1 MLLLLSFTLVIVAF
15 LLTAVLLHRIEML
28 KDIVPAVHT
37 RLRSTPITITLVGG
51 GHCRVGDFDGALDS
65 GRDRDAGA
73 SFSGRRRGEASS
85 VGLAAADCAPAL
97 LTHVLPFS
105 QQPEFDYAQLVDAPG
120 SVPVAH
126 APEIART
133 HGPEYSGIDPRSAPG
148 TYALLAINIAVRL
161 DDKVQRVPIVKGPT
175 ANQLLHFGAN
185 SADLSNQGEWW
196 RLLSAIFVHIG
207 IIHIATNMWCLWN
220 LGLLGEPLLGPWGMV
235 AVYVL
240 TGVAGNLLS
249 VGWDVLTV
257 PVQYLDQMVG
267 AGASGAVFGIAG
279 ILIVLL
285 SNRKLPIPWV
295 ELKRLRTSV
304 MRFAGINLV
313 IGASTILPMLGSYVR
328 IDNSAHIGGFLS
340 WAGAGAGAGAKDD
353 GRTGE
358 VSRAAASRVFWR
370 GLCAGARRV
379 LGRKLQVRTGVTRIQ
394 GLKSG

>member
-1 MLLLLSFTLVIVAF
+1 M
-15 LLTAVLLHRIEML
+15 
-28 KDIVPAVHT
+28 
-37 RLRSTPITITLVGG
+37 
-51 GHCRVGDFDGALDS
+51 
-65 GRDRDAGA
+65 
-73 SFSGRRRGEASS
+73 SS
-85 VGLAAADCAPAL
+85 P
-97 LTHVLPFS
+97 
-105 QQPEFDYAQLVDAPG
+105 QKPEFDYAQLVDAPG

-133 HGPEYSGIDPRSAPG
+133 HGPEYSEWDPRSAPG
-148 TYALLAINIAVRL
+148 TYALLAINIAVFVWMT
-161 DDKVQRVPIVKGPT
+161 VQRVPIVKGPT
-175 ANQLLHFGAN
+175 ADQLLHFGAN
-185 SADLSNQGEWW
+185 SAGLVLNQGEWW

-328 IDNSAHIGGFLS
+328 IDNSAHIGGFLCGLALGPGLVPRMT
-340 WAGAGAGAGAKDD
+340 AGRVKYLARQRLVFFGAAFVLALAGYWVANFK
-353 GRTGE
+353 
-358 VSRAAASRVFWR
+358 
-370 GLCAGARRV
+370 
-379 LGRKLQVRTGVTRIQ
+379 
-394 GLKSG
+394 